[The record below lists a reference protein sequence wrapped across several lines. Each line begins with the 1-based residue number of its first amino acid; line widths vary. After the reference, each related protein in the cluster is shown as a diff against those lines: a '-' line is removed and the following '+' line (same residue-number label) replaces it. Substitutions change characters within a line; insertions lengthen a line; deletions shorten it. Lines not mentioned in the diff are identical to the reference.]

1 MGLRQRVGR
10 ISLVVLIAGLVV
22 AIPAAETALAAA
34 PTISSFTPTS
44 GPIGTPVVINGDN
57 FKGPDVTAVK
67 FNGVSAPFT
76 IDNPHKITATVPA
89 GATDGPIAVTNADGT
104 ATSAANFDVTPSP
117 VPTITSF
124 NPTSGPVGTSVQIT
138 GTGFIGVS
146 AVTFNNTN
154 ATFTADPNNTTQ
166 ITATVPGGATTGPI
180 KVTTPGGTATSATN
194 FTVTAGGFA
203 ITSFNP
209 TSGVIGTSVV
219 ITGVGFTGANAVRFN
234 GTMAS
239 FTVNS
244 NTQITAIVPAGATT
258 GPISV
263 TKPGNN
269 TATSST
275 NFTVT
280 PSPVPTLASFNPTS
294 GTVGAS
300 VTIIGT
306 GFTGASAVTFNGTAA
321 TFTVNSDTRITATVP
336 SGATTGPI
344 AVTTP
349 GGTATSATAF
359 TVVGPTI
366 HQRSITLDLRRHLV
380 ARGLVTVSDGFG
392 DCASNV
398 PVKIQRLRDGRWRTV
413 ETTRT
418 NTDGRYRERIPDRVG
433 SYRAVATRREL
444 NGGADVCARDRSP
457 RQRHTH

>member
-1 MGLRQRVGR
+1 KL
-10 ISLVVLIAGLVV
+10 
-22 AIPAAETALAAA
+22 
-34 PTISSFTPTS
+34 
-44 GPIGTPVVINGDN
+44 
-57 FKGPDVTAVK
+57 
-67 FNGVSAPFT
+67 
-76 IDNPHKITATVPA
+76 TATVPA

-104 ATSAANFDVTPSP
+104 ATSAASFDVTASP

-124 NPTSGPVGTSVQIT
+124 NPTSGPPGSSVDIT
-138 GTGFIGVS
+138 GTGFFGAS
-146 AVTFNNTN
+146 AVQFNNTN
-154 ATFTADPNNTTQ
+154 ATFTVDSDTH
-166 ITATVPGGATTGPI
+166 ITATVPAGATTGPI

-219 ITGVGFTGANAVRFN
+219 ITGVGFTDVNQVRFN
-234 GTMAS
+234 GTSAT
-239 FTVNS
+239 FTVDS
-244 NTQITAIVPAGATT
+244 DTQITAIVPGGATT

-280 PSPVPTLASFNPTS
+280 PSPVPTLSSFNPTS
-294 GTVGAS
+294 GTVGTS
-300 VTIIGT
+300 VSIIGT
-306 GFTGASAVTFNGTAA
+306 GFIGASAVRFNGTSA
-321 TFTVNSDTRITATVP
+321 TFTVNSNTQITATVP

-349 GGTATSATAF
+349 GGTATSTMSF
-359 TVVGPTI
+359 TVTGPAI
-366 HQRSITLDLRRHLV
+366 HPRTITLDLRRHLV
-380 ARGLVTVSDGFG
+380 ARGLVTVDDGFG

-413 ETTRT
+413 ETTQTTR
-418 NTDGRYRERIPDRVG
+418 DGAYREQIPDRRG
-433 SYRAVATRREL
+433 TYRAVATRLEL

-457 RQRHTH
+457 RERHTH